1 MYGWWGLGNNVAGIV
16 VNLLII
22 AFFAVIGLGI
32 GFLVY
37 AARQLKKADSAT
49 KTTEQP

>member
-16 VNLLII
+16 VNLLVI

-37 AARQLKKADSAT
+37 AAKQLKKKEDAAET
-49 KTTEQP
+49 AE

>member
-16 VNLLII
+16 VNLLVI
-22 AFFAVIGLGI
+22 AFFAAIGLGI

-37 AARQLKKADSAT
+37 AAKQLKKNEEAS
-49 KTTEQP
+49 KSPE